1 MDGFRDHVRKR
12 VRWALAA
19 AALIPAAV
27 VVGLGGAGPT
37 SKAAGSAVCTTADT
51 TMSVVAHQDDDLLFV
66 NPFTDADIAAGRC
79 VTVVFVT
86 AGDAG
91 RTARYW
97 RGRETGA
104 MAAYAAM
111 AGAAD
116 SWRSSVMVVGGHR
129 IRVRTLA
136 GRDVRLMFMRLPTGS
151 PSGYAVHHYECLGR
165 LRSGAVTTIHA
176 IDGSA
181 TYTSASLRAALLD
194 LMTLIRPS
202 VIRTLDYSGRYGD
215 GDHADHLNTA
225 YYTYEAQEQ
234 YTVPHAVAG
243 FRGYPVRKLPAN
255 QPEPAAAAKLR
266 FFLAYAPHD
275 PSVCRTSAAC
285 RANRLYGPWFARTYQ
300 VTAPPNL
307 DGL

>member
-1 MDGFRDHVRKR
+1 MDGFRNR
-12 VRWALAA
+12 LLTA
-19 AALIPAAV
+19 AALVPAAV
-27 VVGLGGAGPT
+27 VMGLAGAGPT
-37 SKAAGSAVCTTADT
+37 SKAAGSAVCTTAGT
-51 TMSVVAHQDDDLLFV
+51 TMSVVAHQDDDLLFI
-66 NPFTDADIAAGRC
+66 NPVTYADITAGRC

-91 RTARYW
+91 RSARYW
-97 RGRETGA
+97 RGREAGA

-129 IRVRTLA
+129 IRARTLA
-136 GRDVRLMFMRLPTGS
+136 GHNLRLLFMRLPAGS
-151 PSGYAVHHYECLGR
+151 PHGYPVHHYECLGR
-165 LRSGAVTTIHA
+165 LRSGAATTIHA

-181 TYTSASLRAALLD
+181 TYTGASLRAALLD

-225 YYTYEAQEQ
+225 FYTYEAQEQ

-243 FRGYPVRKLPAN
+243 FRGYPVSKRPAN
-255 QPEPAAAAKLR
+255 QAEPAAVAKLR
-266 FFLAYAPHD
+266 FFLTYAARD

-285 RANRLYGPWFARTYQ
+285 RANRLYAPWFARTYQ
-300 VTAPPNL
+300 ITAPPNL